1 MHKIIHPYNI
11 CIHTDTTYAY
21 ILIQHMHTNII
32 CISWLHPMHTYIHLD
47 TNLNVFIHKHS
58 CKNTM
63 HAYLAHIHS
72 YNHIGIKAY
81 SNIVSYEY
89 THMHM
94 YKHIYS
100 LDYIMFKVNMNRS
113 DNGHTT

>member
-1 MHKIIHPYNI
+1 
-11 CIHTDTTYAY
+11 
-21 ILIQHMHTNII
+21 
-32 CISWLHPMHTYIHLD
+32 MHTYIHLD